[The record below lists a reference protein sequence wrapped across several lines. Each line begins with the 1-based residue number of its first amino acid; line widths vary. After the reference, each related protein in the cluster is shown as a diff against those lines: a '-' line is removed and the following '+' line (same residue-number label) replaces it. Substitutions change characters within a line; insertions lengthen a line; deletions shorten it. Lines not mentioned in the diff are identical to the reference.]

1 MALENSNLWGIK
13 VHGLILRSDNGSQSC
28 SRKFTEFI
36 AKCGIK
42 GQYTGYDE
50 PDQNAFVERVFRT
63 IKEES
68 VWPFIY
74 DIFIDA
80 HQAMDDYIIYYNNE
94 RPYSALGYMS
104 PNEFAYEKITL
115 LAA

>member
-13 VHGLILRSDNGSQSC
+13 AHGLILRSDNGSQPC

-36 AKCGIK
+36 TKCGIK
-42 GQYTGYDE
+42 GQYTGYDA
-50 PDQNAFVERVFRT
+50 PDQNAFVERVIRT
-63 IKEES
+63 IKEEA

-80 HQAMDDYIIYYNNE
+80 HQAMDDYITYYNNE
-94 RPYSALGYMS
+94 RPHSALGYMS
-104 PNEFAYEKITL
+104 PIEFANEKITL